1 MIYEVHG
8 ERERGERE
16 TEEETASK
24 GNAVDFL
31 LRPEI
36 REVGQKGSPG
46 ERLLGGSSVS
56 LAPPPTPRDSCAP
69 LICALRQPGPR
80 PPRLQTEWRVLVS
93 PPPRHI
99 PVRLLKPTASNST
112 HTDTP
117 TNKAFDLDFS
127 NHSQST
133 FFSHNAPVYAS

>member
-1 MIYEVHG
+1 MCVCVACMIYEVHG

-46 ERLLGGSSVS
+46 ERLLGGSFVS
-56 LAPPPTPRDSCAP
+56 LAPPAPTAPDIQRFLHPPDLCPAAARVSLWLPLMKPPAP
-69 LICALRQPGPR
+69 LPA
-80 PPRLQTEWRVLVS
+80 
-93 PPPRHI
+93 
-99 PVRLLKPTASNST
+99 
-112 HTDTP
+112 D
-117 TNKAFDLDFS
+117 
-127 NHSQST
+127 
-133 FFSHNAPVYAS
+133 